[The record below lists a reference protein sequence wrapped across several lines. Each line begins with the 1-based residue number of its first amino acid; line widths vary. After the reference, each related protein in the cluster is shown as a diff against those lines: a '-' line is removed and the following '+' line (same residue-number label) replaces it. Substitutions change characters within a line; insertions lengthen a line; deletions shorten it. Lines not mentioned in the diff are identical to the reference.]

1 MQRTT
6 ELLVKLADGDS
17 AVTKELFPL
26 VYDQLRALA
35 GSYFRNER
43 PDHSLQPT
51 ALVHEAYI
59 RMIDS
64 AGLESA
70 PRTRVHF
77 QALAARVMR
86 QILVDHARA
95 KGSAKRG
102 GDRTRINLTDMPA
115 SGAESAYD
123 FEAIELA
130 LVELAGLDARSAQVV
145 ELRFFGSL
153 SLEEVADY
161 LGVSLSSVERD
172 WRFARAW
179 LMDRLT
185 WKGPE

>member
-6 ELLVKLADGDS
+6 ELLAKVADGDP
-17 AVTKELFPL
+17 AATNELFPL

-35 GSYFRNER
+35 GSYFRDER

-59 RMIDS
+59 RMFDS
-64 AGLESA
+64 AALASA

-86 QILVDHARA
+86 HILVDHARSKA
-95 KGSAKRG
+95 SEKRG
-102 GDRTRINLTDMPA
+102 GDRTRVNLTDMPA
-115 SGAESAYD
+115 SGAESVYD
-123 FEAIELA
+123 FEAINSALIELA
-130 LVELAGLDARSAQVV
+130 ALDARSAQVV

-172 WRFARAW
+172 WRFARVW

-185 WKGPE
+185 WKGTE

>member
-6 ELLVKLADGDS
+6 ELLARLSDGDP
-17 AVTKELFPL
+17 AVASELFPL

-35 GSYFRNER
+35 GAYFRDER

-64 AGLESA
+64 AALASA

-86 QILVDHARA
+86 HILVDHARA
-95 KGSAKRG
+95 KASEKRG
-102 GDRTRINLTDMPA
+102 GDRARVNLTDMPA
-115 SGAESAYD
+115 SGAESVYD
-123 FEAIELA
+123 FEEIERA
-130 LVELAGLDARSAQVV
+130 LVELGSLDARSAQVV

-153 SLEEVADY
+153 SLEEVAEY
-161 LGVSLSSVERD
+161 LGISLSSVERD

-185 WKGPE
+185 WKSAD

>member
-35 GSYFRNER
+35 GAYFRNER

-64 AGLESA
+64 AGLASA

-95 KGSAKRG
+95 QGSAKRG
-102 GDRTRINLTDMPA
+102 GDRTRVNLTDMPA

-123 FEAIELA
+123 FEAIDQAMEEL
-130 LVELAGLDARSAQVV
+130 GQLDPRSAQVV

-153 SLEEVADY
+153 SLEEVAGY
-161 LGVSLSSVERD
+161 LKVSLSSVERD

-179 LMDRLT
+179 LMERLT
-185 WKGPE
+185 QKGAE

>member
-1 MQRTT
+1 MQRPT
-6 ELLVKLADGDS
+6 ELLAKLADGDAAATS
-17 AVTKELFPL
+17 ELFPL

-35 GSYFRNER
+35 GAYFRNER

-64 AGLESA
+64 SALASA

-102 GDRTRINLTDMPA
+102 GDRTRVNLTDMPA
-115 SGAESAYD
+115 SGAESVYD
-123 FEAIELA
+123 FESIDTA
-130 LVELAGLDARSAQVV
+130 LVELAALDPRSAQVV

-153 SLEEVADY
+153 TLEEVANY
-161 LGVSLSSVERD
+161 LGTSLSSVERD

-185 WKGPE
+185 WKGTE